1 MLRRRE
7 PMHRQVL
14 DHARR
19 ESWEAYGEGA
29 FAYFLSIEQDRSE
42 RSGRPFFLVLVD
54 LLEEH
59 SGVSGPID
67 PTVAAALLS
76 GLRSCL
82 RGTDFVGWYRQGRVV
97 GAVLTESRSRHG
109 TDVARVVTSRVTQML
124 SRRVRQQDA
133 QRLRVRVDRCAMPD
147 ATSPDDLQ
155 ELRLTGLL
163 GES

>member
-1 MLRRRE
+1 
-7 PMHRQVL
+7 MHRQVL
-14 DHARR
+14 DYSRR
-19 ESWEAYGEGA
+19 GSWEAYSEGA
-29 FAYFLSIEQDRSE
+29 FGYFLSIEQERSE
-42 RSGRPFFLVLVD
+42 RSGGPFFLVLVD
-54 LLEEH
+54 LEEH
-59 SGVSGPID
+59 SGVGGPID
-67 PTVAAALLS
+67 PTVAAELLS
-76 GLRSCL
+76 GLRSGL

-109 TDVARVVTSRVTQML
+109 TDVACVVTSRVTQML
-124 SRRVRQQDA
+124 SLRLRQEDA